1 MEGLRSVVALL
12 LLSLVAFASHAVLMC
27 SGSNGDETVRVY
39 GRVIDYNTGEPIP
52 DAKICVV
59 NQGVWIRWVGELIW
73 LENYGENLV
82 VKAETDS
89 LGLFEMHADRASL
102 LYNPSRRE
110 MIFFA
115 YYDDNATS
123 GVDYVPSYKLIY
135 NDGSPEYY
143 LEFSLLPGAS
153 INLTE
158 NPFFSP
164 SELIF
169 SCEIMDEN
177 NIVKNISIV
186 TRFIAWKSDMRESRV
201 MFVPAN
207 FGVKIRVGIL
217 VFSGRYDTYDEVF
230 NFTIPSDGSYMHFKQ
245 GEQVTLDLK
254 EHRLLTEAYTIIPHL
269 IDNAKLLA
277 DKIGV
282 LSTYERLRIRD
293 AEGLLSRARNLLS
306 KGDYTNS
313 QADLYEAEL
322 ILKDVENSLLSIFQN
337 SAASIYL
344 LTPFIGISSSSL
356 GALLFRDKRR
366 IFVSIIIY
374 AILVLTL
381 YYAYPGYM
389 IAREPTYNP
398 LTGTPFE
405 PLLVPIFLAASFLL
419 GFILIN
425 APYMRGE
432 RSDRRTLSLRSAI
445 VSSFSLAAENLK
457 RRKVRTFLVMST
469 IAISVL
475 AFINLTSFIFE
486 EGFVVEKTRGITPS
500 EGIFICQQPASNIY
514 PYGPLDSEILTWLNR
529 HENVCL
535 SAPLLKSLP
544 QVAFSPM
551 PIGELSAVKKEMK
564 EEVMKR
570 YNVFGVLG
578 VKPSMEINVTG
589 IDQII
594 DAGNFLSDLDLDGI
608 LISDEAS
615 RELGVDIKDKVTFCG
630 RNFTVVGTFNSAR
643 LKEMKDLNGRSIL
656 PQNVRI
662 LITEG
667 GPSYVSEYVSPENV
681 VIVLDETASKLPLNI
696 AVVRAVSR
704 TLNSEQMLPL
714 ARVLTLTFSRVEA
727 FVSLEGEITHL
738 YVGHRLAAHGFAE
751 SSILLILTSL
761 NVGVT
766 LLNSVY
772 ERRREIMTLSTV
784 GLNPTQ
790 IAAIFLCE
798 ALIMAFIAGS
808 LGYLFGLVNYHI
820 LFSSSIAPVV
830 KYKAEASWCMLAL
843 LLSAASS
850 MIGSLIPSL
859 KASLK
864 MTPSLLRRFALP
876 SGGIVGSD
884 TWVIEVP
891 LKIVNYWDLGEFFLF
906 IERKMRDYSG
916 PSHFEE
922 KVEKV
927 RLEGD
932 VRQPE
937 SLRLK
942 FSYKYGSDYVNTEN
956 TLFAA
961 GDPRSGYT
969 IKLSSRTPLSIYWG
983 KENVWQTA
991 SFIRRLALEYT
1002 EKEKIESGFSK

>member
-1 MEGLRSVVALL
+1 MALL
-12 LLSLVAFASHAVLMC
+12 LLSLVASQAVLMC
-27 SGSNGDETVRVY
+27 SGSDGDRTVRVY
-39 GRVIDYNTGEPIP
+39 GRVVDHDTNEPILG
-52 DAKICVV
+52 AKICMF
-59 NQGVWIRWVGELIW
+59 NQGIWVRREIIW
-73 LENYGENLV
+73 PEDYGENLIV
-82 VKAETDS
+82 IAETNS
-89 LGLFEMHADRASL
+89 SGLFEIYADRSSL
-102 LYNPSRRE
+102 LYDPSRRE

-115 YYDDNATS
+115 YYDDNATL
-123 GVDYVPSYKLIY
+123 GIDYVPSYRLVY
-135 NDGSPEYY
+135 DDGSSEYY

-153 INLTE
+153 VNLTG

-164 SELIF
+164 SEMVF
-169 SCEIMDEN
+169 SCEIIGEN
-177 NIVKNISIV
+177 NIVENISIV
-186 TRFIAWKSDMRESRV
+186 TRFIALRSDMKESRV
-201 MFVPAN
+201 MFVPADL
-207 FGVKIRVGIL
+207 GVKIKVGIL
-217 VFSGRYDTYDEVF
+217 IFSGRYDAYEEVF
-230 NFTIPSDGSYMHFKQ
+230 NFTIPSDGGYLNFKR
-245 GEQVTLDLK
+245 GEQVTVGLK
-254 EHRLLTEAYTIIPHL
+254 EHRLLTEAYTIMPNL
-269 IDNAKLLA
+269 LGNVKLLA

-282 LSTYERLRIRD
+282 LSTYERSRIRD

-306 KGDYTNS
+306 KGDYINS
-313 QADLYEAEL
+313 QADLYETYL
-322 ILKDVENSLLSIFQN
+322 ILNDAENSLLSIFQN

-366 IFVSIIIY
+366 ILISIIIY
-374 AILVLTL
+374 ILLVLTL
-381 YYAYPGYM
+381 HYAYPGYI
-389 IAREPTYNP
+389 IAQEPTYNP

-405 PLLVPIFLAASFLL
+405 TLLVPIFLAASFLL

-432 RSDRRTLSLRSAI
+432 KSDRRTLSLRSAV

-457 RRKVRTFLVMST
+457 RRKARTFLVMSS

-475 AFINLTSFIFE
+475 AFINLTSFVFE
-486 EGFVVEKTRGITPS
+486 EGFVVEKVRGITPS
-500 EGIFICQQPASNIY
+500 DGIFICQQPASSIF

-529 HENVCL
+529 YENACL
-535 SAPLLKSLP
+535 TSPLLKSLP
-544 QVAFSPM
+544 KVSFSPM
-551 PIGELSAVKKEMK
+551 PIGELLAVKKEMK

-570 YNVFGVLG
+570 YSIFGVLG
-578 VKPSMEINVTG
+578 VNPSLEINITRL
-589 IDQII
+589 DQIVE
-594 DAGNFLSDLDLDGI
+594 AGDFLSELDGI
-608 LISDEAS
+608 LISEEAS
-615 RELGVDIKDKVTFCG
+615 GELGVGINDTVMFCG
-630 RNFTVVGTFNSAR
+630 RNFTVVGIFDSAR
-643 LKEMKDLNGRSIL
+643 LKDVKDLNGKSIL
-656 PQNVRI
+656 PQNVRVQ
-662 LITEG
+662 ITEG
-667 GPSYVSEYVSPENV
+667 GPSYISEYVPPENV
-681 VIVLDETASKLPLNI
+681 VIVLDEAASNLPLDI
-696 AVVRAVSR
+696 AVVRAVSQ
-704 TLNSEQMLPL
+704 TMSGEQMLSL

-727 FVSLEGEITHL
+727 FVSLQGEITHL
-738 YVGHRLAAHGFAE
+738 YVGHRLAVHGFAE
-751 SSILLILTSL
+751 ISILLILTSL

-808 LGYLFGLVNYHI
+808 LGYLFGMVNYHI
-820 LFSSSIAPVV
+820 LFSSNMAPAV

-843 LLSAASS
+843 LLSTASS
-850 MIGSLIPSL
+850 MMGSLIPSL

-876 SGGIVGSD
+876 SGGIVGGD
-884 TWVIEVP
+884 TWVIDVP
-891 LKIVNYWDLGEFFLF
+891 LKIVNHKDLGEFFLF
-906 IERKMRDYSG
+906 IERKMGDYSR

-956 TLFAA
+956 ILFAA

-983 KENVWQTA
+983 RENVWQTA

-1002 EKEKIESGFSK
+1002 EKEKIESNSSI